1 MPPVAS
7 ALNHLSL
14 AMNEIKKLG
23 KNCGVKAPKTRTIGT
38 SPMKEKKVKAVKTRT
53 MATMTAPVKEKK
65 VKCVKVKSTST
76 STSTEPKKSRTVGT
90 SARYRLKKNKPQPH
104 TDMTGVP

>member
-14 AMNEIKKLG
+14 AVTEIKKLG

-65 VKCVKVKSTST
+65 VKVKSTST
-76 STSTEPKKSRTVGT
+76 STSTEPKKSR
-90 SARYRLKKNKPQPH
+90 H
-104 TDMTGVP
+104 